1 MYTVCI
7 YIYTYTYIYMY
18 IYYNNSQKD
27 GEVNNVEVSSK
38 DCIIYTILETRLL
51 YYMTVWLVVSN
62 TW

>member
-1 MYTVCI
+1 MYI
-7 YIYTYTYIYMY
+7 YIYIYIYIYVY
-18 IYYNNSQKD
+18 IYYSNSKKD

-38 DCIIYTILETRLL
+38 DRIIYTILETQLL